1 MSTQTIKDLVSRELL
16 AWNEGRLEV
25 IDEIYAPT
33 FINHYTAE
41 TPVVLKKKIAD
52 VRAAF
57 PDVHVTI
64 DAQVAEGD
72 MVVSRWTARGAQ
84 QGAFMGGLATHK
96 HMEQTGITMLRVENG
111 KIVEGWSRADE
122 MGLLQQLGLLSAM
135 AHPGGRNEQ

>member
-1 MSTQTIKDLVSRELL
+1 MQHKPINKDLVSRELL
-16 AWNEGRLEV
+16 AWNEGRLEA

-33 FINHYTAE
+33 FINHYTGE

-84 QGAFMGGLATHK
+84 QRAFMGAPATHK
-96 HMEQTGITMLRVENG
+96 HIEQTGITMLRVENG

-122 MGLLQQLGLLSAM
+122 LGLLQQLGLLPAM
-135 AHPGGRNEQ
+135 AP